1 MKAKADPHPLHD
13 TQKETTRMVAKND
26 ILIVG
31 GYGIVGQRIAAD
43 LAPDEPGRIVVAG
56 RSVGH
61 ATQLAAVLGH
71 GTRGRQI
78 DVDDP
83 VSIEAAL
90 GGVSLVVSCID
101 QREPHL
107 LHAAIARG
115 LAYTDITP
123 HLMQRRPTEAM
134 KIDATRS
141 GARILLGAGL
151 ALGISSMFARVG
163 ANRVG
168 AVDRIESSVLLS
180 IGDVFGP
187 ASRGYIME
195 EIALPYTVQI
205 DGRQRAARAFI
216 GATHVTFPPP
226 LGRRT
231 AYRFPFSDQVSFPET
246 LGARTALARLA
257 LDPPWLGRALAALVR
272 LGVPALMR
280 RNAGGRARF
289 NRLVGWLQQR
299 SAGHDWYG
307 LVVEVQGA
315 GGTARVSL
323 AGHGQG
329 DATAIGAAALVR
341 ALDEGAVKRSGI
353 WLAEQIVP
361 PGPFLDRLAARGLV
375 PLIEV
380 SPVSQAVG

>member
-1 MKAKADPHPLHD
+1 
-13 TQKETTRMVAKND
+13 MVAKND

-43 LAPDEPGRIVVAG
+43 LVPDYPNRIVVAG

-78 DVDDP
+78 DVDAP
-83 VSIEAAL
+83 ASIEAAFD
-90 GGVSLVVSCID
+90 GVGLVVSCID

-107 LHAAIARG
+107 LHAAIAHG

-151 ALGISSMFARVG
+151 APGISSMFARVG
-163 ANRVG
+163 ADRVG
-168 AVDRIESSVLLS
+168 DVDRIESSVLLS

-187 ASRGYIME
+187 ASRSYIMD
-195 EIALPYTVQI
+195 EIALPYTI
-205 DGRQRAARAFI
+205 LMRGRRRAAHAFS
-216 GATHVTFPPP
+216 GAAQVIFPPP

-231 AYRFPFSDQVSFPET
+231 AYLFPFSDQVGFPES
-246 LGARTALARLA
+246 LGARSALARLA

-280 RNAGGRARF
+280 RRASARERF

-299 SAGHDWYG
+299 YAGRDWYG
-307 LVVEVQGA
+307 LVVEVQGT
-315 GGTARVSL
+315 GGSVRVRL
-323 AGHGQG
+323 RGHGQA

-341 ALDEGAVKRSGI
+341 ALYEGEVERPGI

-361 PGPFLDRLAARGLV
+361 PGSFLDRLAARGLV
-375 PLIEV
+375 PLTEV
-380 SPVSQAVG
+380 SLVSQPVG